1 MNAQTEYVEELFLR
15 QGAIFREECA
25 ISEDFSDA
33 WDNEESE
40 NDTYS
45 YQNTEEWLDT
55 EQLWCYPADRQA
67 VKNQFSE
74 RYAEYMEVRNAER
87 ERFLLNE
94 MMDLMGQLNTYRIY
108 GRIFRRGVYKL
119 GDENNITQDAHIKL
133 FESLQTDKADGLFRP
148 NAVDYYSGIYKKQTM
163 DYLRFYGLLKTR
175 RQKEQE
181 EAGGKGSVSEK
192 KSRAKNTVKKSS
204 IRSALSIEAL
214 TMNED
219 EEDIS
224 ERKLFLAS
232 DSFEQLSNHQAKSR
246 KLLTIYLQELMSYSK
261 QPAPPLAVMY
271 ARVLYQMERL
281 LDAEAIDTLVDAY
294 MREKGWV
301 NSADD
306 KYYDEHLSIA
316 TADVQKYT
324 TSTSPDWALHR
335 MGTKTI
341 AVLTDESEACIQR
354 LFDRSLCWSKSF
366 SKALSQTAFG
376 ESSLLWRDVVYTRAF
391 SRTDI
396 ERWACDT
403 HNSILKT
410 SAKIVCDTPEL
421 LNFVLEEI
429 HPANK
434 MKKAVVQRKKVH

>member
-1 MNAQTEYVEELFLR
+1 MRHLFIINPAAGSYNQTEDYRKKIAEICEAKGLDYSIRVSGAPGRCCKIAREAAQSGEE
-15 QGAIFREECA
+15 
-25 ISEDFSDA
+25 
-33 WDNEESE
+33 
-40 NDTYS
+40 
-45 YQNTEEWLDT
+45 
-55 EQLWCYPADRQA
+55 
-67 VKNQFSE
+67 
-74 RYAEYMEVRNAER
+74 
-87 ERFLLNE
+87 
-94 MMDLMGQLNTYRIY
+94 YRIY
-108 GRIFRRGVYKL
+108 ACGGDGTLNEVVGGVAGY
-119 GDENNITQDAHIKL
+119 DNVAITVYSGGSGNDFVKL
-133 FESLQTDKADGLFRP
+133 FDDPKAF
-148 NAVDYYSGIYKKQTM
+148 
-163 DYLRFYGLLKTR
+163 
-175 RQKEQE
+175 
-181 EAGGKGSVSEK
+181 
-192 KSRAKNTVKKSS
+192 
-204 IRSALSIEAL
+204 
-214 TMNED
+214 
-219 EEDIS
+219 
-224 ERKLFLAS
+224 
-232 DSFEQLSNHQAKSR
+232 FEL
-246 KLLTIYLQELMSYSK
+246 
-261 QPAPPLAVMY
+261 
-271 ARVLYQMERL
+271 ERL

-421 LNFVLEEI
+421 LDFVLEEI